1 MISIHA
7 LREEGDRQRGSSS
20 DGAHYFYPRPPRG
33 GRLCNAW
40 SHGVAIGISIH
51 ALREEGDFLSMSQ
64 HNIGR
69 IFLSTPSARRA
80 TCSCSWG
87 RRPRAISI
95 HALRE
100 EGDMASVALIVRH
113 MGFLSTPSAR
123 RATVGFKSPPSHQSH
138 FYPRP
143 PRGGRLAGKVI
154 RHIPANF
161 YPRPPRGG
169 RPTRAHTRT
178 RPADFYPRPPR
189 GGRPAWYSWKK
200 HSSTISIHALR
211 EEGDCRRLA
220 HHEPHRISIHAL
232 REEGDTSPYGW
243 MPIEKSNFYPRPP
256 RGGRPVL

>member
-69 IFLSTPSARRA
+69 I
-80 TCSCSWG
+80 
-87 RRPRAISI
+87 
-95 HALRE
+95 
-100 EGDMASVALIVRH
+100 
-113 MGFLSTPSAR
+113 FLSTPSAR

-256 RGGRPVL
+256 RGGRPWSDQRVPPENGFLSTPSARRATRSGMTPAGA

>member
-1 MISIHA
+1 MLGLSPEA
-7 LREEGDRQRGSSS
+7 
-20 DGAHYFYPRPPRG
+20 AK
-33 GRLCNAW
+33 
-40 SHGVAIGISIH
+40 ISIH

-169 RPTRAHTRT
+169 RPKPFCAFITFKIFLSTPSARRATMCIT
-178 RPADFYPRPPR
+178 
-189 GGRPAWYSWKK
+189 SLC
-200 HSSTISIHALR
+200 SIA
-211 EEGDCRRLA
+211 
-220 HHEPHRISIHAL
+220 
-232 REEGDTSPYGW
+232 
-243 MPIEKSNFYPRPP
+243 SNFYPRPP
-256 RGGRPVL
+256 RGGRLPPTGAP